1 MIPIN
6 NETRR
11 VRLPLATYIII
22 GLNAIMFLLQMVN
35 GDNFTLAYAM
45 VPAEI
50 VRGRDLHTVFTA
62 MFLHGGVIHILS
74 NMIYLWVFGP
84 ALEDVMGSIPF
95 AIFYL
100 LCGIAATAAQILVDM
115 SSQVPN
121 LGASGAVAGVLGGYI
136 LLFPRDSI
144 QTVSFVRGG
153 GAGGSRVS
161 ALVLIGF
168 WFVLQLISGIGS
180 IANLGLVEG
189 GIAYFAHIGG
199 FIAGLAL
206 VKLFARKQPNNVA
219 ELM

>member
-1 MIPIN
+1 MIPIG
-6 NETRR
+6 NESRR
-11 VRLPLATYIII
+11 VQFPLATYGIIA
-22 GLNAIMFLLQMVN
+22 LNIIMFILQMVN
-35 GDNFTLAYAM
+35 GDAFTLQYAL
-45 VPAEI
+45 VPAN
-50 VRGRDLHTVFTA
+50 VSRGQDLITVLTS
-62 MFLHGGVIHILS
+62 MFMHAGYLHIAS

-95 AIFYL
+95 GIYYL
-100 LCGIAATAAQILVDM
+100 LCGIAATVMQVVVDM

-136 LLFPRDSI
+136 LLFPRDTI
-144 QTVSFVRGG
+144 RTVSLIGG
-153 GAGGSRVS
+153 GVLSNRIS

-180 IANLGLVEG
+180 IANVGVVEG

-199 FIAGLAL
+199 FIAGVVL
-206 VKLFARKQPNNVA
+206 VKLFARRPPNNVA

>member
-1 MIPIN
+1 MLPIT
-6 NETRR
+6 NESRR
-11 VRLPLATYIII
+11 VHLPIVTYTII
-22 GLNAIMFLLQMVN
+22 GLNVIVFLMQMTLGDAI
-35 GDNFTLAYAM
+35 TLRYAM
-45 VPAEI
+45 VPAELTQ
-50 VRGRDLHTVFTA
+50 GRELHTALTA
-62 MFLHGGVIHILS
+62 MFLHGGLLHILS

-100 LCGIAATAAQILVDM
+100 LCGIAATVLQVLVDT

-121 LGASGAVAGVLGGYI
+121 LGASGAVAGVLGGYLI
-136 LLFPRDSI
+136 LFPRDTI
-144 QTVSFVRGG
+144 RTVALGG
-153 GAGGSRVS
+153 RALGASRMS

-199 FIAGLAL
+199 FIAGVAL
-206 VKLFARKQPNNVA
+206 VKMFARRQPNNRA
-219 ELM
+219 ELI